1 MKHDLGECT
10 VNEVVVNNVDEVEG
24 FFALLK
30 EVDWFLV
37 SCFVTFFVDF
47 YFVDCGPDVDKGC

>member
-30 EVDWFLV
+30 EVD
-37 SCFVTFFVDF
+37 
-47 YFVDCGPDVDKGC
+47 